1 MQTKMPQFK
10 RYIPESVY
18 FSSEEQPIEEEL
30 TSSELA
36 LTPGLEEL
44 LASEDISALEGPE
57 KPMEFSAQEKLQKPS
72 EFVPFESLKII
83 TSKQQEVPIRIMTS
97 KHERASKAH
106 GIGFPEQWYEDA
118 DLKNVEEAIK
128 HGAPVNQPVPIHPL
142 RYAVYTKN
150 IPLIKLL
157 LEHGSRAD
165 IRDMSGFTAKSTA
178 EMKLNETRDQIYEQI
193 LNIFEQPVKQK
204 AGL

>member
-1 MQTKMPQFK
+1 MH
-10 RYIPESVY
+10 Y
-18 FSSEEQPIEEEL
+18 
-30 TSSELA
+30 
-36 LTPGLEEL
+36 
-44 LASEDISALEGPE
+44 
-57 KPMEFSAQEKLQKPS
+57 
-72 EFVPFESLKII
+72 KI
-83 TSKQQEVPIRIMTS
+83 T
-97 KHERASKAH
+97 
-106 GIGFPEQWYEDA
+106 
-118 DLKNVEEAIK
+118 
-128 HGAPVNQPVPIHPL
+128 
-142 RYAVYTKN
+142 TKN